1 MREHSSEDNLAWDKS
16 DEASEISQKRLRRTG
31 TSELAASLA
40 AQKFGRK
47 ARFEPPLLIS
57 GYNILYRIQVEGLTP
72 DVYVRLPCPDWA
84 QLSCEKTLREGNTP
98 RSSYWQHPRPTQF
111 ILDCP
116 WWLVIEVPEMWK
128 PDIDDWTQVYDLWLQ
143 IWLSAL
149 ETAEKKRTKLAL
161 KLCL

>member
-72 DVYVRLPCPDWA
+72 DVCHARRLY
-84 QLSCEKTLREGNTP
+84 EKETHRDPRTGNILAG
-98 RSSYWQHPRPTQF
+98 PTQF